1 MAALTCCAHLV
12 AAQGDPCA
20 AAIHDGVEL
29 RRVGRDAE
37 ALARFQAA
45 RPTCDAPRLRVQ
57 IAWAEQALGR
67 WLAAREDLRAGLA
80 ERSDPWVNARR
91 ARLEGDLRAIE
102 QHVGALQVLG
112 GEAGAEVMV
121 NGERIATLPMTE
133 PAPLVVGVVRVEV
146 RRAGRYTV
154 VRDVE
159 IAAGAVAREQ
169 VELRPLPPDPPPV
182 VPPAVVTPPVV
193 TPPVIA
199 PHVVPPAVVTPPVI
213 ASPITVTPSPVA
225 PRVGWALVGV
235 GGASLVAGAVLL
247 GLRDARA
254 NDFNNYGAMQCSERD
269 GVALGGAAC
278 TSLHGE
284 AAAFGGAAIGTLA
297 TGAVL
302 SVVGAVL
309 LLTSSGAPPRTT
321 LVCAPGL
328 LGGGCA
334 LRF

>member
-1 MAALTCCAHLV
+1 M
-12 AAQGDPCA
+12 
-20 AAIHDGVEL
+20 
-29 RRVGRDAE
+29 
-37 ALARFQAA
+37 
-45 RPTCDAPRLRVQ
+45 
-57 IAWAEQALGR
+57 
-67 WLAAREDLRAGLA
+67 
-80 ERSDPWVNARR
+80 S
-91 ARLEGDLRAIE
+91 
-102 QHVGALQVLG
+102 
-112 GEAGAEVMV
+112 
-121 NGERIATLPMTE
+121 E

-146 RRAGRYTV
+146 RLAGRYTV

-169 VELRPLPPDPPPV
+169 VELRPLPPEPPP
-182 VPPAVVTPPVV
+182 VVTPPVV
-193 TPPVIA
+193 TPPV
-199 PHVVPPAVVTPPVI
+199 VTPPVVTPPV
-213 ASPITVTPSPVA
+213 VTPPVVTPPVTATASPVA

-247 GLRDARA
+247 GLREARA

-269 GVALGGAAC
+269 GVPQGGEAC
-278 TSLHGE
+278 TALHGE
-284 AAAFGGAAIGTLA
+284 ASAFGGAAIGTLA

-309 LLTSSGAPPRTT
+309 LITSPSSPSRAS

>member
-1 MAALTCCAHLV
+1 M
-12 AAQGDPCA
+12 
-20 AAIHDGVEL
+20 
-29 RRVGRDAE
+29 
-37 ALARFQAA
+37 
-45 RPTCDAPRLRVQ
+45 
-57 IAWAEQALGR
+57 
-67 WLAAREDLRAGLA
+67 
-80 ERSDPWVNARR
+80 
-91 ARLEGDLRAIE
+91 
-102 QHVGALQVLG
+102 
-112 GEAGAEVMV
+112 
-121 NGERIATLPMTE
+121 NGERVATLPMTE
-133 PAPLVVGVVRVEV
+133 PAPLVVGVGRVEV

-169 VELRPLPPDPPPV
+169 VELRPLPSDPPP
-182 VPPAVVTPPVV
+182 VVTPPVV
-193 TPPVIA
+193 TPPVVT
-199 PHVVPPAVVTPPVI
+199 PPVVTPPMVTPPVVTPPVT
-213 ASPITVTPSPVA
+213 AAPSPVA
-225 PRVGWALVGV
+225 PRVGWVLVGV

-247 GLRDARA
+247 GLREARA

-297 TGAVL
+297 AGAAL
-302 SVVGAVL
+302 TVVGAVL
-309 LLTSSGAPPRTT
+309 RLTSPGSPPRTT